1 MIEDTQKKITRD
13 LQLVVAE
20 RQRGDNALPTDL
32 WKMPG
37 MAESYTSPRPHVAED
52 FAQLFYE
59 NLEGDKEDSVLQIK
73 KIKFENCLKKL
84 ATEVMARE
92 KSNYDNYSS
101 YYENV
106 LRSQHHVLYSKERE
120 IKHLKSE
127 LNTRKALSE
136 VDMQCAL
143 ADRSHELLSEVTEL
157 RATVEQLQNSYQQG
171 KKDGKTVRNSKNSSM
186 YINVF

>member
-1 MIEDTQKKITRD
+1 
-13 LQLVVAE
+13 
-20 RQRGDNALPTDL
+20 
-32 WKMPG
+32 
-37 MAESYTSPRPHVAED
+37 
-52 FAQLFYE
+52 
-59 NLEGDKEDSVLQIK
+59 
-73 KIKFENCLKKL
+73 
-84 ATEVMARE
+84 MARE

-127 LNTRKALSE
+127 LNKRRALTE

-157 RATVEQLQNSYQQG
+157 RATVEQLQTSYELG
-171 KKDGKTVRNSKNSSM
+171 KKDGKEQFFLNLNIPLKIWKKRKKHDQSNTKLVEQKKRKKSIELNVYSVYNLSNLYMHTCISS
-186 YINVF
+186 